1 MADTA
6 KKQARTPGAQG
17 QSPASSGRRSSGV
30 EGTALV
36 ALHAMT
42 SVEMARLT
50 KALETEGIKGVKP
63 ARIILSRADA
73 KRMASGSATAIKAT
87 VVPSETAKA
96 VVADVLELSLRAARV
111 RGEALKDQLLGDPDM
126 LSTAEMAERL
136 GMSEEGIRLKRK
148 RHEVLGLEFA
158 KRGIRYPSWQL
169 SEERQL
175 LPDLS
180 RLFSILG
187 ESPWTVYRFLL
198 QRHPELG
205 GARPVDALKRGR
217 IDGVL
222 AAAENTASGAF
233 S

>member
-1 MADTA
+1 MAETA
-6 KKQARTPGAQG
+6 KKHASNPGAQG
-17 QSPASSGRRSSGV
+17 QSPAASGQLSPSV

-42 SVEMARLT
+42 SAQTARVT
-50 KALETEGIKGVKP
+50 RALETEGIKGFKT
-63 ARIILSRADA
+63 AKIILSRADA
-73 KRMASGSATAIKAT
+73 RRVASGTATAIKAT
-87 VVPSETAKA
+87 VVPAVTAEA
-96 VVADVLELSLRAARV
+96 VGGEVLELSLRNARA
-111 RGEALKDQLLGDPDM
+111 RGEALKDQLLGAREM
-126 LSTAEMAERL
+126 LSTAEMAEWL

-158 KRGIRYPSWQL
+158 KRGIRYPNWQL
-169 SEERQL
+169 SDNRHL
-175 LPDLS
+175 LPHLP

-187 ESPWTVYRFLL
+187 DSPWRVYRFLL

-205 GARPVDALKRGR
+205 GARAVDALKRGR

-222 AAAENTASGAF
+222 AAAENAASGAF